1 LPACGR
7 DQQRGSSRKPGMGFA
22 AGLGASLILVLG
34 ATWWVVRR

>member
-1 LPACGR
+1 
-7 DQQRGSSRKPGMGFA
+7 MGFA